1 MSAAKQR
8 LFLPVLLALW
18 AAFTAWCAW
27 GFPPPVDLPAH
38 GAQLQTLV
46 NLLRGDAALRELYE
60 IRVPIGYGLV
70 YWLFL
75 PVAFLWNGAVAV
87 RAALWVALLL
97 FPISQLA
104 LLRAFRRPDWLVLL
118 GLPLAFNFS
127 YWYGLLSGLFALPLA
142 LLTIAAFERAIQSSD
157 ASTSLRETPAER
169 GQVGQGEQDH
179 RTEPPTARDR
189 RDGARREWIWLAL
202 VNLGAAATL
211 QSHLVAFVA
220 LTLLLAVL
228 ALCHPPRVRSLRVAA
243 LGLALPLLISV
254 PKIWSMAFRAVTP
267 GPWPPTEFALMSHLN
282 WFFRNYRPEGRLAA
296 WGPVLVSSAM
306 VLLYLRRRRKEP
318 LAPAAMFI
326 ALLLLYLATP
336 KTLSGI
342 FLISVRLPVLAG
354 MISLLLVDGSAIP
367 KPLRA
372 GLVVISLASLV
383 ETGVFHWRFARAID
397 GLDAMIQ
404 GPPPGRHGYWSLAG
418 KEILGSRLI
427 YLEHLGQW
435 LTAARGGVGHNFFAD
450 AEHHPV
456 RFKPGVEIPTD
467 LSQAT
472 PSQLAQFDQILIFG
486 EGQLPPWLDGF
497 HEVARV
503 KAWRKL
509 LRQQAR

>member
-1 MSAAKQR
+1 MSAAKER
-8 LFLPVLLALW
+8 LWLPVLFALW
-18 AAFTAWCAW
+18 AAFTGWCVW

-75 PVAFLWNGAVAV
+75 PVAWLWNGAVAV
-87 RAALWVALLL
+87 RVALWVALLL

-104 LLRAFRRPDWLVLL
+104 LLRAFRRPDWLALL

-142 LLTIAAFERAIQSSD
+142 LLTIAAFEHAIQS
-157 ASTSLRETPAER
+157 ASSAWPRLRADPDPGR
-169 GQVGQGEQDH
+169 GAWRNADH
-179 RTEPPTARDR
+179 PPEPLTARSWA
-189 RDGARREWIWLAL
+189 GEGRREWIWLAL

-211 QSHLVAFVA
+211 QSHLIAFVA

-228 ALCHPPRVRSLRVAA
+228 ALCHPPRVRSQRFAA

-254 PKIWSMAFRAVTP
+254 PKIWSMAIRALTP
-267 GPWPPTEFALMSHLN
+267 GPWPATEFALTSHLN

-318 LAPAAMFI
+318 FAPAAMFI

-342 FLISVRLPVLAG
+342 FLISVRLPVFAG
-354 MISLLLVDGSAIP
+354 MIALLLVDGSAIP

-372 GLVVISLASLV
+372 GLVAISLASLV
-383 ETGVFHWRFARAID
+383 ETGIFHWRFARAID
-397 GLDAMIQ
+397 GLHAMIE

-418 KEILGSRLI
+418 KGILGSRLI

-456 RFKPGVEIPTD
+456 RFKPGVELPTD

-486 EGQLPPWLDGF
+486 QGQLPPWLDGF
-497 HEVARV
+497 REVAHA

-509 LRQQAR
+509 VRHQAR